1 MILFLFNDSKSDIKC
16 QKKDSF
22 ADYSDLSVLDAKS
35 LKVYNDRG
43 WARELLTA
51 EDRVLLNQ
59 RIGEVFHKNS
69 RYVRTTLADGTVVL
83 DINNKILLLGGTL
96 ERPIICNVLVINA
109 VSESD
114 AELFKEDIYA
124 YTEGKYI
131 TEEAYKERCRI
142 TQDCYGAQ
150 IIRHFD
156 SSDYKYQKGQYDS
169 GNRATLPDN
178 WQNYGYTERKQDRR
192 RVSPETHEYDNESI
206 KGVVTVSTVSETYA
220 EYIKG
225 VVYDGIQHN
234 TYDRRTLAYFLET
247 IQRVSEEDDIR
258 FYDADDYFYS
268 GKKHDIRKRATLPD
282 NWQNYGYTEG
292 KQDRRRVSPETQGR
306 ISGSGDLI
314 ESEYKKKGCSHND
327 SEINLWEP
335 MDPQEDGKGEDILR
349 ETPD

>member
-1 MILFLFNDSKSDIKC
+1 MCVILFLFNDIKSDIKC

-69 RYVRTTLADGTVVL
+69 RYVRTTLVDGTVVL

-142 TQDCYGAQ
+142 TQDCYRAQ

-192 RVSPETHEYDNESI
+192 RVS
-206 KGVVTVSTVSETYA
+206 G
-220 EYIKG
+220 
-225 VVYDGIQHN
+225 
-234 TYDRRTLAYFLET
+234 
-247 IQRVSEEDDIR
+247 
-258 FYDADDYFYS
+258 
-268 GKKHDIRKRATLPD
+268 
-282 NWQNYGYTEG
+282 
-292 KQDRRRVSPETQGR
+292 ETQGR